1 MRTPSIL
8 AAMGRDRIILIV
20 HPLDAYAMIIIQVAG
35 FLGSGKTTLMIRL
48 GKALAEQGRRAV
60 IIVNEVGEVG
70 VDGDLLAS
78 QGLQA
83 LELTEGC
90 ICCSLSGTL
99 QNTLRM
105 VKTELSPDF
114 VLIEPTGLA
123 LPGRINGIIRTSLV
137 EPERVVTVALVDA
150 FRAEDLARETRAF
163 FLRQMES
170 ADLVALNKVDLVQ
183 GEALDRAEALV
194 RELCPDAR
202 VVRLSARTGEGMNE
216 LAELMGLP

>member
-1 MRTPSIL
+1 
-8 AAMGRDRIILIV
+8 
-20 HPLDAYAMIIIQVAG
+20 
-35 FLGSGKTTLMIRL
+35 MIRL
-48 GKALAEQGRRAV
+48 GKALAERGKRAV

-70 VDGDLLAS
+70 VDGDLLTS

-90 ICCSLSGTL
+90 ICCSLSATL
-99 QNTLRM
+99 QNTSRM

-150 FRAEDLARETRAF
+150 FRAEDLARETRTF

-216 LAELMGLP
+216 LAGLMGLP